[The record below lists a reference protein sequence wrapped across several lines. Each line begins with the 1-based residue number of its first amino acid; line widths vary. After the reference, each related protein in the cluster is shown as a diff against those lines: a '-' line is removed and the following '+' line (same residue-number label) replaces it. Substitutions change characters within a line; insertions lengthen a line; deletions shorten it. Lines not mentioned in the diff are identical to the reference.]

1 MTAARWT
8 LRDALGI
15 GEQPELVAFV
25 GGGGKTSLMFALAD
39 ELPGRTILT
48 TTTRI
53 FAAQVERAPAVAYA
67 GDLSPLAGLL
77 AAHGRCLV
85 VGRVE
90 GDKAL
95 GVLPDLPA
103 RLLARLDVDH
113 VLVEAD
119 GSRMRPVK
127 APAAHEPVIPPQATL
142 VVPVAGIEALAGPID
157 AMAHRPELIR
167 KITDDE
173 LRIGK
178 AERLPGSGDRLLSDE
193 GRLTP
198 AGLARLLTHPL
209 GGLKNAPGA
218 ARIIP
223 FINKVETAEQLAAGR
238 EAAALM
244 LREPRVSRVVLGE
257 LHAAEPV
264 REVWRRVTAV
274 VLAAGESRRMGR
286 NKLLLPWGDTTV
298 LGRTLAHVAASSVA
312 DGVVVTGHDRHEVEK
327 VASQRDLTTL
337 FNEDY
342 RTGMLSSV
350 QAAIRSLPPATEG
363 ALVMLGDQPLVPARL
378 IDALL
383 QANAA
388 SPSGL
393 VAPAFKGRRGNPVI
407 IDRRYFVEL
416 LALPPE
422 AAPRALLQSHPDD
435 LLLVEVEDDAI
446 LHDLDR
452 PEDYERLRPRGVD
465 GLNYRG

>member
-1 MTAARWT
+1 M
-8 LRDALGI
+8 
-15 GEQPELVAFV
+15 
-25 GGGGKTSLMFALAD
+25 
-39 ELPGRTILT
+39 
-48 TTTRI
+48 
-53 FAAQVERAPAVAYA
+53 
-67 GDLSPLAGLL
+67 
-77 AAHGRCLV
+77 
-85 VGRVE
+85 
-90 GDKAL
+90 
-95 GVLPDLPA
+95 
-103 RLLARLDVDH
+103 
-113 VLVEAD
+113 
-119 GSRMRPVK
+119 
-127 APAAHEPVIPPQATL
+127 
-142 VVPVAGIEALAGPID
+142 
-157 AMAHRPELIR
+157 
-167 KITDDE
+167 
-173 LRIGK
+173 
-178 AERLPGSGDRLLSDE
+178 
-193 GRLTP
+193 
-198 AGLARLLTHPL
+198 
-209 GGLKNAPGA
+209 
-218 ARIIP
+218 
-223 FINKVETAEQLAAGR
+223 
-238 EAAALM
+238 
-244 LREPRVSRVVLGE
+244 
-257 LHAAEPV
+257 
-264 REVWRRVTAV
+264 
-274 VLAAGESRRMGR
+274 
-286 NKLLLPWGDTTV
+286 
-298 LGRTLAHVAASSVA
+298 
-312 DGVVVTGHDRHEVEK
+312 TGHDRHEVEK